1 MESNAHSPSPSR
13 LMLLDGHNLVYR
25 SYFAIRGLSRSD
37 GRATNATFGFLKVLE
52 MLRLHWHPTHWCVV
66 FDGGLP
72 EERLAA
78 LPEYKAQRKPM
89 PDDLRP
95 QFGDIQEYLALAG
108 VPFLLAPGQEADD
121 LIASAAIQA
130 EGDGAL
136 VDIVSS
142 DKDLAQL
149 CTESVRII
157 SPAEPT
163 VDFGPDGVEARMGVP
178 PRLIADWLALTG
190 DTVDNIPGVPGVGP
204 KTAARILAQC
214 PVLDELW
221 NRLDALDLTPRIRSL
236 LREHRAA
243 VERNRM
249 LTPLRKDLPLPSAWS
264 TWRCQPASARA
275 VPWLESMEFHSLA
288 NAQKQ
293 PELF

>member
-1 MESNAHSPSPSR
+1 
-13 LMLLDGHNLVYR
+13 MLLDGHNLVYR
-25 SYFAIRGLSRSD
+25 AYYAIRGLSRSD
-37 GRATNATFGFLKVLE
+37 GRATNATFGFLKTLE
-52 MLRLHWHPTHWCVV
+52 MLRSHWHPTHWCVV

-95 QFGDIQEYLALAG
+95 QFGDIQEYLSLAG
-108 VPFLLAPGQEADD
+108 IPFMLAPGQEADD
-121 LIASAAIQA
+121 LIASAAIRA
-130 EGDGAL
+130 GHEGAF

-149 CTESVRII
+149 CTDSVRMI
-157 SPAEPT
+157 SPGEPT
-163 VDFGPDGVEARMGVP
+163 VDFGPDGVQQRMGVP

-190 DTVDNIPGVPGVGP
+190 DAVDNIPGVPGVGA
-204 KTAARILAQC
+204 KTAARILEQC
-214 PVLDELW
+214 PSLDQLW
-221 NRLDALDLTPRIRSL
+221 DRLDSLDLTPRIKNL

-243 VERNRM
+243 VERNRT
-249 LTPLRKDLPLPSAWS
+249 LTPLRHDLPLPSAWT